1 MTATLTQQQVN
12 TPVTSRP
19 RWRHV
24 PQVRGPIARPS
35 HPGAPGGRPTAGA
48 APLVR
53 THRPPV
59 VAQPTWQLTRRGLK
73 VAMALFLGMLTL
85 ATVTLV
91 TAFFTVSND
100 PVTRVGAPPAA
111 ISQG

>member
-1 MTATLTQQQVN
+1 
-12 TPVTSRP
+12 
-19 RWRHV
+19 
-24 PQVRGPIARPS
+24 
-35 HPGAPGGRPTAGA
+35 
-48 APLVR
+48 
-53 THRPPV
+53 